1 MHTPTATSP
10 RFVPETRDGRLLLS
24 LTLPADCPSLD
35 NVILPDSGALPLP
48 DAVIRLDVAR
58 LAQAIDLLRE
68 HGDTLR
74 YLGIA
79 AEVKSEGFE
88 GYLTR
93 PYVHLS
99 VFLDYIALDLLFQ
112 DEWAETSA
120 QYYFHIGA
128 CFAVPERDVPGYLAG
143 LLRQDGDGA

>member
-10 RFVPETRDGRLLLS
+10 RFVPKTRDGRLLLS
-24 LTLPADCPSLD
+24 LTLPADCPTLD
-35 NVILPDSGALPLP
+35 NVILPEPGALPIP

-58 LAQAIDLLRE
+58 LAQTIDLLRE
-68 HGDTLR
+68 HRDTLR

-79 AEVKSEGFE
+79 AEVESEGFE
-88 GYLTR
+88 GYLAR

-99 VFLDYIALDLLFQ
+99 VFLDYIALDLRFQ

-120 QYYFHIGA
+120 HYFFDIGA

-143 LLRQDGDGA
+143 LLRQNGDGA

>member
-1 MHTPTATSP
+1 MHTPTATYP

-24 LTLPADCPSLD
+24 LTLPADCPTLD
-35 NVILPDSGALPLP
+35 DVILPDSGALPVP

-58 LAQAIDLLRE
+58 LAQAINLLRE

-120 QYYFHIGA
+120 QYYFHLGA
-128 CFAVPERDVPGYLAG
+128 CFAVPERDVPGYLAD
-143 LLRQDGDGA
+143 LLQQDGDGA

>member
-24 LTLPADCPSLD
+24 LTLPADCPTLD
-35 NVILPDSGALPLP
+35 DVILSDPGALPLP

-58 LAQAIDLLRE
+58 LAQAINLLRE

-112 DEWAETSA
+112 DGRSETSA

-143 LLRQDGDGA
+143 LLRQNGDGA

>member
-35 NVILPDSGALPLP
+35 DVILPDSGALPVP

-88 GYLTR
+88 GYLIR

-99 VFLDYIALDLLFQ
+99 VFPDYIALDLLFQ

-128 CFAVPERDVPGYLAG
+128 CFAVPERDVPGYLSG

>member
-1 MHTPTATSP
+1 MHTPTATYP
-10 RFVPETRDGRLLLS
+10 RFVPEIRDGRLLLS

-35 NVILPDSGALPLP
+35 NVILPDSGALPVP

-93 PYVHLS
+93 PYVHIS

-120 QYYFHIGA
+120 QYYFHLGA

-143 LLRQDGDGA
+143 LLRQNGDGA

>member
-35 NVILPDSGALPLP
+35 DVILPDSGALPVP